1 MRRYWACCDDS
12 GQPGGDRTAE
22 VPRRLGAAAEV
33 TRVGVLD
40 QAEDVGVDHRRRYL
54 IHERAA

>member
-1 MRRYWACCDDS
+1 MTPASQAATER
-12 GQPGGDRTAE
+12 QKL
-22 VPRRLGAAAEV
+22 PRRLGAAAEV

>member
-1 MRRYWACCDDS
+1 MCCDDS